1 MALGKKLQLQ
11 RTRRARV
18 GVPSWGGAGRSRSC
32 EGTSFDVRPAL
43 AMLTGPAVFHVT
55 THGGW
60 RADFAGAATS
70 GPVTSSPWPD
80 PLRGHRDVGAL
91 PPPTQDRSD
100 ALDQA
105 RLRRSLV
112 LAGAASQ
119 VVSLWSVADASTP
132 ALRRDYYAALQ
143 QGTERAEALRQA
155 KRRLLQQP
163 GTAHPFYWAA
173 FIPAGDWRP
182 LDATAFRPQRST
194 P

>member
-1 MALGKKLQLQ
+1 M
-11 RTRRARV
+11 
-18 GVPSWGGAGRSRSC
+18 S
-32 EGTSFDVRPAL
+32 PAL
-43 AMLTGPAVFHVT
+43 AMLTGPAVLHVA

-60 RADFAGAATS
+60 RAGFAGAATS
-70 GPVTSSPWPD
+70 GPVTRSPWPD
-80 PLRGHRDVGAL
+80 PLRGPRIKAL
-91 PPPTQDRSD
+91 PPPTQDLSD

-105 RLRRSLV
+105 VLRRARV

-132 ALRRDYYAALQ
+132 ALMRDYYAALQ
-143 QGTERAEALRQA
+143 HGIGRAEALRQA

-163 GTAHPFYWAA
+163 GHAHPFFWAA

-182 LDATAFRPQRST
+182 LDATAFLPQRST